1 MKREEIAKYIDHT
14 LLKAEASKEQIEK
27 LCKEAREHEFASVCV
42 NPCNVDK
49 CYRLLEGSN
58 VKVCTVIGFP
68 LGATTIN
75 VKKYEA
81 IDAVENGAT
90 EVDMVINIGR
100 LKDKDYDYVYSDI
113 AAVVDAVKDRAI
125 VKVIIETALLH
136 DDEKV
141 KAVELSVKAGAHF
154 IKTSTGF
161 STSGASIEDVSL
173 MKRISDGKAQ
183 VKASGGVRTY
193 DDAMAMIN
201 AGATRLGTSNSLNII
216 GIDSKINSY

>member
-1 MKREEIAKYIDHT
+1 MKKEDIAKYIDHT
-14 LLKAEASKEQIEK
+14 LLKPEATDKQLEKLCMEASKYG
-27 LCKEAREHEFASVCV
+27 FASVCV
-42 NPCNVDK
+42 NPSNVER
-49 CYRLLEGSN
+49 CYKYLKGSQ

-68 LGATTIN
+68 LGASTIN

-81 IDAVENGAT
+81 LEAVDSGAT

-125 VKVIIETALLH
+125 IKVIIETALL
-136 DDEKV
+136 DDSEKV

-154 IKTSTGF
+154 VKTSTGF
-161 STSGASIEDVSL
+161 STSGATEADVML
-173 MKRISDGKAQ
+173 MKKTAGNNSQ
-183 VKASGGVRTY
+183 VKASGGVRCY
-193 DDAMAMIN
+193 EDAVVMIN

-216 GIDSKINSY
+216 GIDSKTSSY